1 MRLRMWKWIVNKE
14 TKHANYLM
22 GVLFVKWHEIYMCM
36 IENCIRMTTGK
47 IWMHFDLSVPT
58 ELIMN
63 VLDYNCAKMQ
73 QVKVLRENVD
83 FYII

>member
-1 MRLRMWKWIVNKE
+1 
-14 TKHANYLM
+14 
-22 GVLFVKWHEIYMCM
+22 
-36 IENCIRMTTGK
+36 
-47 IWMHFDLSVPT
+47 MHFDLSVPT

-83 FYII
+83 FYIIYKYTIFSLFIGKEIVSMQLI

>member
-1 MRLRMWKWIVNKE
+1 
-14 TKHANYLM
+14 
-22 GVLFVKWHEIYMCM
+22 
-36 IENCIRMTTGK
+36 
-47 IWMHFDLSVPT
+47 MHFDLSVPT

-83 FYII
+83 FYIIYKYTIFSMFIGKEKFVNRFNAIDIIPI

>member
-1 MRLRMWKWIVNKE
+1 
-14 TKHANYLM
+14 
-22 GVLFVKWHEIYMCM
+22 
-36 IENCIRMTTGK
+36 
-47 IWMHFDLSVPT
+47 MHFDLSVPT

-83 FYII
+83 FYIIYKYTIFSRFVSMLLI

>member
-1 MRLRMWKWIVNKE
+1 
-14 TKHANYLM
+14 
-22 GVLFVKWHEIYMCM
+22 
-36 IENCIRMTTGK
+36 
-47 IWMHFDLSVPT
+47 MHFDLSVPT

-83 FYII
+83 FYIIYKYTIFSLFIGKEKFVWKYHTRLQI